1 MITLYDVSKSYVKG
15 QHTVHA
21 LRDVS
26 LAVCP
31 GDCLAL
37 VGPSGSGKST
47 LLAMLGLMDQPS
59 GGQIV
64 VQGQDTSSLADA
76 QLSRLRGHQIGFVF
90 QSFNLLPNLTA
101 WQNVALPLRY
111 AGLGRREQRDRAL
124 AVLEQ
129 VGLADR
135 ASHRPPELSGGQ
147 EQRVAIARA
156 LVMNPP
162 VILADEPTGNL
173 DERTGEVVLATLLDL
188 NARGTALV
196 VVTHSPEVARRA
208 GRVLTVRDGRL
219 EGG

>member
-1 MITLYDVSKSYVKG
+1 MITLHHVSKTYVKG

-26 LAVCP
+26 LDICA

>member
-1 MITLYDVSKSYVKG
+1 MISLKNVSKTYAKG
-15 QHTVHA
+15 HTAVHA
-21 LRDVS
+21 LQDITLDVHPGDS
-26 LAVCP
+26 LA
-31 GDCLAL
+31 LI
-37 VGPSGSGKST
+37 GPSGSGKST
-47 LLAMLGLMDQPS
+47 LLSMLGLMDQPS
-59 GGQIV
+59 RGEVFVGGMA
-64 VQGQDTSSLADA
+64 TSGMEDA
-76 QLSRLRGHQIGFVF
+76 TLSRLRGQHIGFVF

-124 AVLEQ
+124 AVLER

-135 ASHRPPELSGGQ
+135 AGHRPTELSGGQ

-173 DERTGEVVLATLLDL
+173 DERTGEDVLATLLDL
-188 NARGTALV
+188 NAQGTALV
-196 VVTHSPEVARRA
+196 VVTHSPEVARQA